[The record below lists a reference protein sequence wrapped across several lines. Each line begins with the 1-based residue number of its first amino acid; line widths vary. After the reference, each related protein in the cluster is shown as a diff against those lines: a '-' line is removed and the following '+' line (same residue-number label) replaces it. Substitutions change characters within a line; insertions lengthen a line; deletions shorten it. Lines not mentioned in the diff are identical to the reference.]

1 MRSVPFVTDLAVVG
15 ILATL
20 YFAAGKLGLEFAY
33 VHPSS
38 TAVWPPTGISL
49 AALIILG
56 YRVWPGIFLGAFVVS
71 VTTAGG
77 VAASLGMA
85 LGNTL
90 EGLTGAYFVNRFAG
104 GRSAFDR
111 AGGVFKYAL
120 FAALLGT
127 SLSATVGVAGLALGG
142 HAASEP
148 IESIWLTW
156 WLGDA
161 AGALLVAP
169 VLVLWIKQPRPGW
182 SPEQTLELGLLLM
195 SLILVAWTVFGGLL
209 ALEDKNYPLSFLCIP
224 LLVWPAFRF
233 GQRETVTAT
242 LLLSGMA
249 IWGTLRGFGPFVR
262 ATPNESLLLLQ
273 TYVGVIAVMAMALA
287 ATVVERR
294 QAERRMKESFR
305 EKEVLGKEIHHR
317 VKNNLQVISSLLS
330 LQAPYIKDKEALE
343 IFRESQNRIR
353 SIALVHEALRQ
364 SGNLSRI
371 DMGVYVRNLAGHLFG
386 SYGSPSDRIAL
397 KIHVADVWLGVD
409 AAISCGLLIQE
420 LLSNALRHAFPPGG
434 KGEIRVELRR
444 QPRSAMTLI
453 VADDGVG
460 LPGGLDFSKARTLGL
475 QLVHIMTEQ
484 LGGVLEYEGPPGTA
498 FRMTF
503 SEAKQEGR
511 SSGNGNSPYLGR

>member
-1 MRSVPFVTDLAVVG
+1 MRSVLHITDLAVVG
-15 ILATL
+15 ILVAL
-20 YFAAGKLGLEFAY
+20 YFATGKLGLQFAY

-38 TAVWPPTGISL
+38 TAVWLPTGISL
-49 AALIILG
+49 AALILLS
-56 YRVWPGIFLGAFVVS
+56 YRVWPGIFLGVFLVN

-77 VAASLGMA
+77 VAASLGVA

-90 EGLTGAYFVNRFAG
+90 EGLTGAYLVNRFAG
-104 GRSAFDR
+104 GRGAFDR

-120 FAALLGT
+120 FAALGST
-127 SLSATVGVAGLALGG
+127 SLSATVAAASLALAG

-169 VLVLWIKQPRPGW
+169 VLILWIKQPRPGW
-182 SPEQTLELGLLLM
+182 SVKQTLEVGLLLM
-195 SLILVAWTVFGGLL
+195 SLILVAWAVFGGLL
-209 ALEDKNYPLSFLCIP
+209 PLEDKNYPFSFLCIP

-233 GQRETVTAT
+233 GQRETVTAA

-262 ATPNESLLLLQ
+262 PTPNESLLLLLA
-273 TYVGVIAVMAMALA
+273 YVGVIAVVAMALA
-287 ATVVERR
+287 ASVVERR
-294 QAERRMKESFR
+294 LAERRIKESLR
-305 EKEVLGKEIHHR
+305 EKETLGREIHHR

-330 LQAPYIKDKEALE
+330 LQAPHIKDEEARE

-364 SGNLSRI
+364 PGNLSRI
-371 DMGVYVRNLAGHLFG
+371 DMGPYVRDLAGHLFA
-386 SYGSPSDRIAL
+386 SYGNPAERLAL

-420 LLSNALRHAFPPGG
+420 LLSNALRHAFPRGG
-434 KGEIRVELRR
+434 KGKIVVELRHK
-444 QPRSAMTLI
+444 PGSAMILI

-460 LPGGLDFSKARTLGL
+460 LPEGLDFRKARTLGL
-475 QLVHIMTEQ
+475 QLVCIMTEQ
-484 LGGVLEYEGPPGTA
+484 LGGTLEYEGPPGAA

-511 SSGNGNSPYLGR
+511 SSGNGNSQYPGR